1 MLVEVGGILTTH
13 RRQLQ
18 HVNANAVAHRLQ
30 GLQGMFGSPGGA
42 ASPFPPFLQEC
53 LRRCSQYSCLE
64 CRQRAS
70 SCSCLN
76 ISGSANPKTIR
87 CTNFMGNGDPPRLST
102 AGCSC
107 LKINQ
112 QECKHN
118 HIPMVGALQLQP
130 LVAGQGLSRAG

>member
-1 MLVEVGGILTTH
+1 MLVEVGGILTH
-13 RRQLQ
+13 HRQLQ
-18 HVNANAVAHRLQ
+18 HANANAVAHRLQ

-42 ASPFPPFLQEC
+42 ASPFSPFSQEC
-53 LRRCSQYSCLE
+53 LRRCSQCYCLE

-76 ISGSANPKTIR
+76 ISGRANPKTNR
-87 CTNFMGNGDPPRLST
+87 YTNFMGIGDPPRLST

-107 LKINQ
+107 LKIIQ